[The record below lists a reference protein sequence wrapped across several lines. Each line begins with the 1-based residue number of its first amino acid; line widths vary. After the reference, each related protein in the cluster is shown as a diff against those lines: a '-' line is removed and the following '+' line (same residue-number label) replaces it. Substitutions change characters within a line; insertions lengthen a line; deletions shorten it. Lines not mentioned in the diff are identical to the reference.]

1 MAKLRMYDDNIHS
14 VFCTQCAMI
23 FENGL
28 PLEDG
33 LILLSEQSSEIDYKR
48 ILSNYRE
55 SNSFVDSLRRTEQFD
70 KLLISS
76 IDVASEIG
84 KEESIL
90 KHLAIFY
97 QRKANYRKELMDLL
111 YLPFVLF
118 TILIIVLNVLSFVV
132 LPIFQS
138 IFINLGGSYPVWI
151 NILLNGINIISS
163 VGIVFI
169 VVFVLWAI
177 YTTIHKYNHP
187 ESNDV
192 IDYVLNLIPKSL
204 YKTDLAYFSYL
215 VELMVESG
223 VNNHS
228 ALVLIFDYLP
238 KRELYRK
245 LKSVQLGD
253 QETIID
259 LILKTDIYPSFTQNS
274 IRLAYKS
281 GNLENTLK
289 RVSETTQIESDRVLE
304 KAFNRIE
311 PIILVILALGVG
323 SVLLSLLVPLLQA
336 MQTLGF

>member
-1 MAKLRMYDDNIHS
+1 MAKLKMYDDNMHS

-23 FENGL
+23 FEYGL

-33 LILLSEQSSEIDYKR
+33 LILLAEQDSEIDYKR
-48 ILSNYRE
+48 ILLNYRE
-55 SNSFVDSLRRTEQFD
+55 NNSFVESLKKTEQFD

-76 IDVASEIG
+76 IEIASEIG

-90 KHLAIFY
+90 KHLAVFY

-151 NILLNGINIISS
+151 NILLNGINIVSS
-163 VGIVFI
+163 VGIVVLI
-169 VVFVLWAI
+169 AFVLWAI
-177 YTTIHKYNHP
+177 YVSINKINHP
-187 ESNDV
+187 ESSDV
-192 IDYVLNLIPKSL
+192 IDRVLNFIPKSL

-228 ALVLIFDYLP
+228 ALELIFDYLP
-238 KRELYRK
+238 KRDLYHK
-245 LKSVQLGD
+245 LKSIQLNN
-253 QETIID
+253 QESIID
-259 LILKTDIYPSFTQNS
+259 LILKSNIYPSLTQNS

-311 PIILVILALGVG
+311 PIILIILAVGVG